1 MVLGARIISQ
11 VTVTFYC
18 AIFLVRGCAL
28 TVQRQQL
35 ADLLPAAPLFFSILY
50 HDTST
55 HRTSSQAVILP
66 QAIMPPI
73 HESFFSYNV
82 TRPYPYRWFTPVA
95 VLGAV
100 TFAALFS
107 LLNFAANGYDLV
119 VQTST
124 DPNSTMASAAWLG
137 RWPSYLTDKVRPTCQ
152 PATVPVGSQVFTNQ
166 TALTYTLTAV
176 WQPSE
181 GKNST
186 VFPSMSYFNN
196 VLENCTVT
204 AVEINLEALDRT
216 ASQFGFSEWGAVVQ
230 TYVLCGFY
238 TPSGLVQFNLTQAYD
253 YIPAAMSW
261 SHLYTFLGTNF
272 LDRDKSTRASLW
284 WGESALSN
292 YYVYLTRTM
301 QDIRAN
307 STSNGEPGIRK
318 GTIYITPGNSTAR
331 DIKSLQF
338 FNIDYRFIVD
348 LGYGNFEVLS
358 PGEQH
363 TVSELDQGRM
373 YPDVWII
380 ADSLA
385 KSAYSTVLTDLGQI
399 AAEPNLLTN
408 ADDLEYFS
416 TNFST
421 IQRHKANADPGPE
434 VDMYYGNAK
443 NGTGPLGTTPSVISM
458 GYICQVPRLKSTGNL
473 LVSILVADLVL
484 LQAAWRLFKL
494 VTDTY
499 LFRSRPELNQ
509 CKAGGAYVEPDKV
522 DGVTSSGFN
531 LELTSSEALINTNQ
545 HVKENGAIDP

>member
-1 MVLGARIISQ
+1 MSL
-11 VTVTFYC
+11 
-18 AIFLVRGCAL
+18 
-28 TVQRQQL
+28 
-35 ADLLPAAPLFFSILY
+35 
-50 HDTST
+50 
-55 HRTSSQAVILP
+55 
-66 QAIMPPI
+66 I

-95 VLGAV
+95 VFGAV

-137 RWPSYLTDKVRPTCQ
+137 RWPSYFTDKVRPTCQ

-181 GKNST
+181 GTNST

-204 AVEINLEALDRT
+204 AIEINLEALDRT

-230 TYVLCGFY
+230 TYVSCAFY
-238 TPSGLVQFNLTQAYD
+238 TPSGLIQFNLTQAYD
-253 YIPAAMSW
+253 YIPAVMSW

-272 LDRDKSTRASLW
+272 LDRDKGIRASLW
-284 WGESALSN
+284 WGESLLSN

-301 QDIRAN
+301 QDIRTNA
-307 STSNGEPGIRK
+307 TSHGEPAIRK
-318 GTIYITPGNSTAR
+318 GTIYTTPGNSTSR

-348 LGYGNFEVLS
+348 LGYGNFEVLT
-358 PGEQH
+358 PGGEP
-363 TVSELDQGRM
+363 TVSKLDQDRV

-399 AAEPNLLTN
+399 TTEPNLLTS
-408 ADDLEYFS
+408 ADDLEYFPR
-416 TNFST
+416 NLST
-421 IQRHKANADPGPE
+421 IQRHKANANPGPE
-434 VDMYYGNAK
+434 VDMYYGSAK
-443 NGTGPLGTTPSVISM
+443 NETGPLGTTPSIISM

-473 LVSILVADLVL
+473 LMSVLVADLVF

-494 VTDTY
+494 GTDTY
-499 LFRSRPELNQ
+499 LFRSKPESNQ
-509 CKAGGAYVEPDKV
+509 CKAPAAYVEPDKV
-522 DGVTSSGFN
+522 DGVSTWSQHPLKHWS
-531 LELTSSEALINTNQ
+531 TRTNQ
-545 HVKENGAIDP
+545 

>member
-1 MVLGARIISQ
+1 MTL
-11 VTVTFYC
+11 
-18 AIFLVRGCAL
+18 
-28 TVQRQQL
+28 QL
-35 ADLLPAAPLFFSILY
+35 IEPRPWRLSHPTPIC
-50 HDTST
+50 
-55 HRTSSQAVILP
+55 
-66 QAIMPPI
+66 PPI

-82 TRPYPYRWFTPVA
+82 TRPYSHRWFTPVA

-100 TFAALFS
+100 TIAALFS

-119 VQTST
+119 LQISP
-124 DPNSTMASAAWLG
+124 DPNSTISSAAWLG
-137 RWPSYLTDKVRPTCQ
+137 RWPSYFTDKVRPTCQ

-166 TALTYTLTAV
+166 TSLTYTLTAV
-176 WQPSE
+176 WQLS
-181 GKNST
+181 GGMNST
-186 VFPSMSYFNN
+186 AFSSMSYFNN
-196 VLENCTVT
+196 VLENCMVS
-204 AVEINLEALDRT
+204 AIEINLEALDRT
-216 ASQFGFSEWGAVVQ
+216 GSQFGFSEWGAVVQ
-230 TYVLCGFY
+230 TYILCGFY
-238 TPSGLVQFNLTQAYD
+238 TPSGLIQFNLTQAYD

-272 LDRDKSTRASLW
+272 LDRDKNTRASLW
-284 WGESALSN
+284 WGESVLSN

-307 STSNGEPGIRK
+307 ATKNDEPGIRK
-318 GTIYITPGNSTAR
+318 GTIYMTPGNSSAR
-331 DIKSLQF
+331 DITSVQF

-358 PGEQH
+358 PGEDPS
-363 TVSELDQGRM
+363 VSKLDQGRV

-416 TNFST
+416 RSFST
-421 IQRHKANADPGPE
+421 IQRHKANADSGPE
-434 VDMYYGNAK
+434 VDMYYGTAK

-458 GYICQVPRLKSTGNL
+458 DYVCQVPRLKSTGNL
-473 LVSILVADLVL
+473 LVSILVADLVF

-499 LFRSRPELNQ
+499 LFKSKPESNQ
-509 CKAGGAYVEPDKV
+509 CKVGEAYVELDKADSV
-522 DGVTSSGFN
+522 VTSSGSN
-531 LELTSSEALINTNQ
+531 LESNML
-545 HVKENGAIDP
+545 